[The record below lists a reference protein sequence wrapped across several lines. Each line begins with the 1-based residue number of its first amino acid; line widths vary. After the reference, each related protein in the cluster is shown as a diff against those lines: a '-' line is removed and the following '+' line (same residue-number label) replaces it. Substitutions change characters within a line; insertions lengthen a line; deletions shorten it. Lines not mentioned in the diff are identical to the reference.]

1 MFINTPCHPNIDVF
15 ITKLL
20 KIEGTTDQQGGA
32 ANKLSWREH
41 FNIGSKCGGSSTRA
55 EGFHLPIRQMT
66 NSLLGFAF
74 LRSASTSQPFFF
86 LFLNATA
93 TFRTRPLILM
103 GRIQWLTLRQTLL
116 SISSAL
122 LLWWQILAVS
132 LSWLT
137 LKKPS
142 QKSLCLLLTPTNTFF
157 PHTLDSKQNLH
168 LASRH
173 EKLSHLGFRSF
184 FSPHGPL
191 DDLTKGWYGYR
202 GSELPAELTDRRG
215 EQSTASPT
223 ATSHFSVLTCD
234 GEGKLD
240 CLHAAPVVYIYSIIV
255 NMQRIICFAD

>member
-86 LFLNATA
+86 SFFKRYSHIQNTSTYFDGKDTVADPPPN
-93 TFRTRPLILM
+93 PLIHLFSIALVM
-103 GRIQWLTLRQTLL
+103 ADSGRLTVLADIEEAIPEITLP
-116 SISSAL
+116 AP
-122 LLWWQILAVS
+122 AHF
-132 LSWLT
+132 
-137 LKKPS
+137 
-142 QKSLCLLLTPTNTFF
+142 LTPTNTFF

-191 DDLTKGWYGYR
+191 DDLTKG
-202 GSELPAELTDRRG
+202 
-215 EQSTASPT
+215 
-223 ATSHFSVLTCD
+223 
-234 GEGKLD
+234 
-240 CLHAAPVVYIYSIIV
+240 
-255 NMQRIICFAD
+255 

>member
-142 QKSLCLLLTPTNTFF
+142 QKSLCQPQLTSSPPQTLFF
-157 PHTLDSKQNLH
+157 LTLWTQN
-168 LASRH
+168 
-173 EKLSHLGFRSF
+173 K
-184 FSPHGPL
+184 
-191 DDLTKGWYGYR
+191 
-202 GSELPAELTDRRG
+202 
-215 EQSTASPT
+215 
-223 ATSHFSVLTCD
+223 TC
-234 GEGKLD
+234 
-240 CLHAAPVVYIYSIIV
+240 I
-255 NMQRIICFAD
+255 